1 MKNLLPIL
9 QGPCRRTVHVAAGLL
24 ALLLVARTA
33 SAQIATFYFDT
44 GDPALTLYQGLPVD
58 QTVNGA
64 TAHFRAVSGA
74 FSVQTAVSLGRLNL
88 SLFAA
93 QFLAPAN
100 NDGSVLEIQFSEWVT
115 DVTFPFATIQTRS
128 IEKETPIRLTAYM
141 NSAATAP
148 VGMTNATGSYNAPP
162 GNNTWPMGTLTFHSS
177 VPFNLVRISVP
188 NIVPPPITGQARDFC
203 LDTLTVQGA
212 GGPSCVI
219 TANASPAGGGFITG
233 GGGYSSGLTATLSAE
248 PNLGYTF
255 LNWTEGGTV
264 ISTSPSF
271 SFIAGADRTLVAN
284 FATASSITT
293 SASPPDTGVTSGDGN
308 YPGGSSVTVE
318 AVPNPGYG
326 FANWT
331 QDGIEVAN
339 TPSYT
344 FVAAGDRNLVANFNP
359 LLSIARSTPGKLIL
373 SWPASAW
380 SYAPQQNLSFDP
392 ATWVDVTDPINV
404 VGDQYEVL
412 VTPSASPAF
421 YRLYIPY

>member
-33 SAQIATFYFDT
+33 SAQIATFDFDT
-44 GDPALTLYQGLPVD
+44 GDPAFTLYQGLPVD

-188 NIVPPPITGQARDFC
+188 TIVPPPPTGQARDFC
-203 LDTLTVQGA
+203 LDTLTVQRA
-212 GGPSCVI
+212 GGPACTI
-219 TANASPAGGGFITG
+219 TADSSPGDGGLIAG
-233 GGGYSSGLTATLSAE
+233 GGGYI
-248 PNLGYTF
+248 
-255 LNWTEGGTV
+255 GGTGGGAPTCDG
-264 ISTSPSF
+264 SGG
-271 SFIAGADRTLVAN
+271 AG
-284 FATASSITT
+284 
-293 SASPPDTGVTSGDGN
+293 GG
-308 YPGGSSVTVE
+308 GGSSFGTVVNNGSGTTPGNSGSSLRGS
-318 AVPNPGYG
+318 AGNGGSGSSSTGNPG
-326 FANWT
+326 
-331 QDGIEVAN
+331 I
-339 TPSYT
+339 
-344 FVAAGDRNLVANFNP
+344 
-359 LLSIARSTPGKLIL
+359 LI
-373 SWPASAW
+373 
-380 SYAPQQNLSFDP
+380 
-392 ATWVDVTDPINV
+392 I
-404 VGDQYEVL
+404 QY
-412 VTPSASPAF
+412 PN
-421 YRLYIPY
+421 